1 MTRWFVLYSNMR
13 GLHVN
18 LDELALAGSDYV
30 LRGAESKVSDS
41 CHLFEI
47 CILALVAPNRGC
59 GTPLLVPRIC
69 LLMLGKDSA
78 PSGRASWSVLA
89 MNPVCFVFAVR

>member
-1 MTRWFVLYSNMR
+1 MR

-18 LDELALAGSDYV
+18 LGELALAGSDYDV
-30 LRGAESKVSDS
+30 LRCAESKVSDS
-41 CHLFEI
+41 CHLSEL

-69 LLMLGKDSA
+69 LFMLGKDSA
-78 PSGRASWSVLA
+78 PSSRASWSVVA